1 MSSSGFY
8 SDLSDASVATG
19 LSERGLLRLLLPQD
33 YSNLDLSEKS
43 DERKSILFPSLS
55 TGSPHPFP

>member
-43 DERKSILFPSLS
+43 DDRKSLHSLLFYGL
-55 TGSPHPFP
+55 PHPLS